1 MIDVETAAR
10 IRRLHFAE
18 HWKVGTIAGELALH
32 RDTVRNALFSLGA
45 GLQVARA
52 STLDPYLAFMQE
64 TLEAHPRLR
73 ATRLFAMLRGRGYEG
88 SARQVRRKVS
98 QLRPRRREAFLRRRM
113 FPGEEAQVD
122 WASFGH
128 VQVGAASR
136 ALSCFVMTLTY
147 SRALYL
153 EFFLDQTLE
162 SFLRG
167 HVHAFADL
175 GGVPR
180 VLLYDNL
187 RAAVL
192 QRFGAAVQFNP
203 RLIELASHYHF
214 APRAC
219 RPARGNEKGAVER
232 SIRYIRDSFF
242 AARSHCGVEDLNRQA
257 LAWRDEVALQRRWPD
272 DDRRTV
278 DDAFDEERQRLL
290 SVPTHPFEADLVLAI
305 SSAKT
310 IYLRFDL
317 NDYSI
322 PPGMVGRPLTLIASE
337 TTIRVLNGV
346 TEVARHRRSYDRH
359 QRIDDP
365 SHIDAL
371 LADKKRARGSSQSAR
386 LSSAVP
392 EIEAFLEAAFHQGES
407 VALQTDRL
415 LRLLD
420 DYSAPEL
427 RVAVKDALDKKSPR
441 ASSVAY
447 ILAKRRREDKAPRAL
462 TVDLSRRPDLH
473 DLYVKPHD
481 PETYDELAH
490 VRNEDDHDQ

>member
-18 HWKVGTIAGELALH
+18 HWKVGTIAEELGLH
-32 RDTVRNALFSLGA
+32 HETVTNALFRLGTRPEE
-45 GLQVARA
+45 ARPSA
-52 STLDPYLAFMQE
+52 LDPYIVFMRE
-64 TLEAHPRLR
+64 TLTAHPRLR
-73 ATRLFAMLRGRGYEG
+73 ATRLFAMLRARGYEG
-88 SARQVRRKVS
+88 SCRQVRRRVS
-98 QLRPRRREAFLRRRM
+98 ELRPRYYEPFLRRRM

-122 WASFGH
+122 WASFGRI
-128 VQVGAASR
+128 QVGAASR

-147 SRALYL
+147 CRALYL

-192 QRFGAAVQFNP
+192 QRFGSAVQFNP

-242 AARSHCGVEDLNRQA
+242 AARSYRGIEDLNRQA
-257 LAWRDEVALQRRWPD
+257 LVWRDEVALQRRWPD

-278 DDAFDEERQRLL
+278 ADAFDEERRRLL
-290 SVPTHPFEADLVLAI
+290 PVPAHPFEADLVLAI

-322 PPGMVGRPLTLIASE
+322 PPAMVRKPLTLIASA
-337 TTIRVLNGV
+337 TTVRVLDGV
-346 TEVARHRRSYDRH
+346 VEVARHRRSYDRH

-365 SHIDAL
+365 SHIDAV
-371 LADKKRARGSSQSAR
+371 LAEKTRARGSSRSAR
-386 LSSAVP
+386 LTNAVP
-392 EIEAFLEAAFHQGES
+392 ETEAFLEAAFHQGES

-427 RVAVKDALDKKSPR
+427 RVAVKDALDKNSPR

-447 ILAKRRREDKAPRAL
+447 ILAKRRREDKTPRAL
-462 TVDLSRRPDLH
+462 AVDLSRRPDLH
-473 DLYVKPHD
+473 DLYVTPHN

-490 VRNEDDHDQ
+490 VRDEDDDDQ